1 MPRADQ
7 VVEPTGVQAVVQRI
21 RRSWVIEIVSNELD
35 DVARENRVVGGL
47 VLSVVGMSFSHL
59 ACQEIKPWHNLL
71 TLDAL

>member
-1 MPRADQ
+1 M
-7 VVEPTGVQAVVQRI
+7 
-21 RRSWVIEIVSNELD
+21 SWVIEMVSNELD

-59 ACQEIKPWHNLL
+59 ACQEIKPWHNS